1 LIGYINISFFNS
13 PYKAKT
19 KKGYELKIRVLGA
32 AREVG
37 GSCIEVATDQCK
49 VALDYG
55 IKLDGITDQY
65 PKNFDAIIISHAH
78 LDHSGSLLRLSHSRN
93 KQVIVGSKITRD
105 ATAELL
111 QDMIKVNEFN
121 GTSLGVDNR
130 AVDQV
135 RGSWIPTDK
144 FDLVDMNIELYPAG
158 HVAGAAMTSI
168 HADGKSLLYTGDF
181 CLHDTEILVGCKPK
195 LLPQQPDVLISEST
209 YGGRVRTQRS
219 ELIDQLYNEIRYT
232 IKHRGNVL
240 IPTFAFHRS
249 QEMAKRIDQAIDND
263 TLPNCRVYML
273 SKLANKITKI
283 FNNYADLF
291 KQQTQQKA
299 KPFEYKH
306 LQEIERISD
315 IEEPAIVICTPGF
328 GHAGASLN
336 LLNSWAE
343 IEENT
348 IIVTSGYLP
357 PDSPLKLA
365 KDKHY
370 VKIDGERYPV
380 QAKIVQIELS
390 GHADQ
395 LELVELITQLRP
407 KRTIFVHGDLKEA
420 EAVSKKISELTEVS
434 IPEKN
439 ESINI

>member
-1 LIGYINISFFNS
+1 M
-13 PYKAKT
+13 
-19 KKGYELKIRVLGA
+19 KIRVLGA

-37 GSCIEVATDQCK
+37 GSCIEVATDHSK

-55 IKLDGITDQY
+55 IKLEGTTDQY
-65 PKNFDAIIISHAH
+65 PKNFDAIIVSHAH
-78 LDHSGSLLRLSHSRN
+78 LDHSGSLLRLSKSRN

-105 ATAELL
+105 ATVELL
-111 QDMIKVNEFN
+111 KDMIKVNEYN
-121 GTSLGVDNR
+121 GTPLGYDNQT
-130 AVDQV
+130 VDQV
-135 RGSWIPTDK
+135 KGAWVPTDT
-144 FDLVDMNIELYPAG
+144 LALADMNIELYPAG
-158 HVAGAAMTSI
+158 HVAGAAMTGI
-168 HADGKSLLYTGDF
+168 RAEGKSLLYTGDF
-181 CLHDTEILVGCKPK
+181 CLHDTEILVGCNPQ

-209 YGGRVRTQRS
+209 YGGTVRQQRS
-219 ELIDQLYNEIRYT
+219 ELIDQMYAEISYT

-249 QEMAKRIDQAIDND
+249 QEMAKRIDQAIESGV
-263 TLPNCRVYML
+263 LPNCNVYMV

-283 FNNYADLF
+283 FNDYPHLF
-291 KQQTQQKA
+291 KQQTQKHE

-306 LQEIERISD
+306 VQEVERTTD
-315 IEEPAIVICTPGF
+315 IKEPAIVICTPGF
-328 GHAGASLN
+328 GHAGASLS
-336 LLNSWAE
+336 LLNAWAE

-370 VKIDGERYPV
+370 IKIDGERFPV

-395 LELVELITQLRP
+395 GELVQLIQYLKP
-407 KRTIFVHGDLKEA
+407 KHTVLVHGDLKEA
-420 EAVSKKISELTEVS
+420 EALSKQVCELTQVS

-439 ESINI
+439 ETISI